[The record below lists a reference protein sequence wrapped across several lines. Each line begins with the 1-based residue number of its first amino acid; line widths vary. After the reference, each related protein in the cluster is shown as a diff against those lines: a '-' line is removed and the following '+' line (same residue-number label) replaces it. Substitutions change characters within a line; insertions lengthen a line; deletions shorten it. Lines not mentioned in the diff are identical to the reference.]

1 MTKVERRKETLIN
14 AAFYILIL
22 GAFYLFMKYAFSIF
36 SPFIIAFFVAMLLQK
51 PVNYVVKKTPL
62 KKGLASAIFVLIAL
76 AVFATL
82 IAAVGTRIVMELKG
96 LGNSLVAKLDELPNT
111 LQSLETW
118 LLAKIKFLPGILEN
132 TIADSIRELFLD
144 LQDYATSET
153 ATDPATTAERLN
165 PFRGLLASFDISILS
180 TPLSGVWSTAK
191 QIPSILIAGVITVVS
206 CCFMTSG
213 YDDIVNFI
221 KLQLSTSK
229 RFALSSTK
237 GIFFSSLAKM
247 LKAYIIII
255 FITFCEMFV
264 GLFLL
269 KLLGFYESDYIIAL
283 SLVVA
288 VVDIFPVLGTG
299 TIIVPWAIYS
309 LLSREIGLGIGLL
322 IIYAAISVIRQV
334 IEPKL
339 VASNL
344 GMSPIITIMCMYVGL
359 QVFGFIGIFLLPLLV
374 ILLTLLNDEGIIHLW
389 RTNKVEK
396 PLKTEEFNNK

>member
-1 MTKVERRKETLIN
+1 MTKVERRKEVLIN
-14 AAFYILIL
+14 AAFFILIF

-36 SPFIIAFFVAMLLQK
+36 APFIFAFFVAMLLQK
-51 PVNYVVKKTPL
+51 PVNFVVEKTPL
-62 KKGLASAIFVLIAL
+62 RKGLTSTIFVLIAL
-76 AVFATL
+76 AVFVTL
-82 IAAVGTRIVMELKG
+82 IAAVGMRIVTELKG
-96 LGNSLVAKLDELPNT
+96 LGNSLVVKLDELPNT

-118 LLAKIKFLPGILEN
+118 LLIKIKFLPNILE
-132 TIADSIRELFLD
+132 TTVADSIKELFAD
-144 LQDYATSET
+144 LKAYASPDK
-153 ATDPATTAERLN
+153 AADPAAVTERLN
-165 PFRGLLASFDISILS
+165 PFRGLLSSFDISILS

-191 QIPSILIAGVITVVS
+191 QIPSLLVAAVITVVS

-221 KLQLSTSK
+221 KLQLSKSE

-269 KLLGFYESDYIIAL
+269 KLLGFYNSDYIIAL
-283 SLVVA
+283 SLIVA
-288 VVDIFPVLGTG
+288 VIDIFPVLGTG
-299 TIIVPWAIYS
+299 TVIVPWSIYS
-309 LLSREIGLGIGLL
+309 LLSHEIGLGIGLL
-322 IIYAAISVIRQV
+322 IIYAAVSVIRQV

-339 VASNL
+339 VAANL

-359 QVFGFIGIFLLPLLV
+359 QVFGFIGIFLLPLVV
-374 ILLTLLNDEGIIHLW
+374 ILLKLLNDEGIVHLW
-389 RTNKVEK
+389 RRKEDEE
-396 PLKTEEFNNK
+396 PLKAENSNSK